1 MTMAGAAARAL
12 IPPNP
17 LDAGGDQLTMIA
29 LSADWTL
36 TIALSSPRQTVRIL

>member
-1 MTMAGAAARAL
+1 MAMASAAAPSI

-29 LSADWTL
+29 CSICLVFE
-36 TIALSSPRQTVRIL
+36 R